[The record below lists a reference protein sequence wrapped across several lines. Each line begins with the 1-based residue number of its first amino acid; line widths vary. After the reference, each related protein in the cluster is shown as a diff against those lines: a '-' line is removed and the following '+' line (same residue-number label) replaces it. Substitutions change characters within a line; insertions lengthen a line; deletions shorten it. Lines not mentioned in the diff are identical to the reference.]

1 MKKDIYIPFPDE
13 IRTIGVPAPA
23 SAPDRKKY
31 NASLKFVEQLG
42 ITVREGRLFKGTSPE
57 KYFSGSVE
65 DRVGDLNE
73 MISDGNIDMI
83 LCARGGYGSA
93 YTLPQLDFEAWKKRK
108 KPLLLGGYSDI
119 TALHLAMAANH
130 IPGGISCSMFAS
142 LDALRSHRASAL
154 SMRKAISACLRMM
167 PFLSL
172 PDREEYGKTA
182 AEENKYC
189 INGLSWKKMWKMR
202 PFHKNNDDFSPVSGW
217 LLPANLT
224 LLTRLT
230 GTEYLPDFSNSLL
243 LLEEVGELPRKVD
256 FSFLQLHLAHIFQK
270 CSGIVLGQYTN
281 CGTSAELYRIFRRA
295 AEMTG
300 RPVYGFVPFGHG
312 EHSCSLVCGEPCV
325 IGKDGHLYL
334 LR

>member
-1 MKKDIYIPFPDE
+1 MKDIYIPFPEE

-23 SAPDRKKY
+23 SAPDRRKY
-31 NASLKFVEQLG
+31 NASLKAAEKMG
-42 ITVREGRLFKGTSPE
+42 IKVREGRLFRGTSPE
-57 KYFSGSVE
+57 KYFSGSAE
-65 DRVGDLNE
+65 DRVRDLNE
-73 MISDGNIDMI
+73 MISDGDLDMI

-93 YTLPQLDFEAWKKRK
+93 YTLPYLDFGAWQKRK
-108 KPLLLGGYSDI
+108 KPLLFGGYSDI

-142 LDALRSHRASAL
+142 LAGICQHKNSAL

-167 PFLSL
+167 PFLSQ
-172 PDREEYGKTA
+172 PDREPYGKIFC
-182 AEENKYC
+182 EENKYC
-189 INGLSWKKMWKMR
+189 INGLSWKKMWKMC
-202 PFHKNNDDFSPVSGW
+202 PFHNDDEKFSPVSGW

-230 GTEYLPDFSNSLL
+230 GTEYLPDFRNSIL
-243 LLEEVGELPRKVD
+243 LLEEVREPPRKVD
-256 FSFLQLHLAHIFQK
+256 FSFLQLCLAHILQN

-281 CGTSAELYRIFRRA
+281 CGTNRELYRIFRRA
-295 AEMTG
+295 AEMAG

-325 IGKDGHLYL
+325 IGEDGYLHL

>member
-1 MKKDIYIPFPDE
+1 MKEFYIPFPEE
-13 IRTIGVPAPA
+13 IRTIAVPAPA

-31 NASLKFVEQLG
+31 RASLKIAEKMG
-42 ITVREGRLFKGTSPE
+42 IKVVEGRLFKGTSPE
-57 KYFSGSVE
+57 KYFSGSIE
-65 DRVGDLNE
+65 DRVRDLNE
-73 MISDGNIDMI
+73 MISDENIDMI

-93 YTLPQLDFEAWKKRK
+93 YTLPYLDFEAWKKRK
-108 KPLLLGGYSDI
+108 KPLLFGGYSDI
-119 TALHLAMAANH
+119 TALHLAMAAHH

-142 LDALRSHRASAL
+142 LAGTSQHKGDAL
-154 SMRKAISACLRMM
+154 SMKKAISACLRMM
-167 PFLSL
+167 PFLSM
-172 PDREEYGKTA
+172 PEKEKYGKIRG
-182 AEENKYC
+182 EENKYC
-189 INGLSWKKMWKMR
+189 INALSWKKMWKMR
-202 PFHKNNDDFSPVSGW
+202 SFHKENEKKIPVSGY

-230 GTEYLPDFSNSLL
+230 GTEFLPDFRNTLL

-256 FSFLQLHLAHIFQK
+256 FSFLQLHLAHIFQN
-270 CSGIVLGQYTN
+270 CAGIVLGQYSN
-281 CGTSAELYRIFRRA
+281 CGSSGELYSIFRRA

-325 IGKDGHLYL
+325 ISEDGYLHL